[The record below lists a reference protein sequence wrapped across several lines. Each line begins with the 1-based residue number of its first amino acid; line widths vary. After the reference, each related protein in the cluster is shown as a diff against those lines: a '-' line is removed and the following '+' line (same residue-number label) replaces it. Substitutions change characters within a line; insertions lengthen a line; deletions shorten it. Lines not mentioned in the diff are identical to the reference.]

1 MSIVGIGGVGHSHH
15 CRIQKGRWGAEII
28 QTGARRRCSGGPGGG
43 YVRRHVGTYIYLNAV
58 GAGNPVAVPCL
69 AR

>member
-1 MSIVGIGGVGHSHH
+1 MMVL
-15 CRIQKGRWGAEII
+15 GAWEVEVWEGFVEGASG
-28 QTGARRRCSGGPGGG
+28 GARRRRIGGGPGGG
-43 YVRRHVGTYIYLNAV
+43 CARRPVGTSLYLDAV